1 MLVTFFL
8 KVFILNGL
16 DVSRFRAEYFD
27 SRNSLLLSSS
37 VNLSM
42 LPTDFWF
49 LYCVEII
56 FFFSFVLDFKL
67 KLRS

>member
-1 MLVTFFL
+1 MLVTFFR

-56 FFFSFVLDFKL
+56 FFFLLYWILS
-67 KLRS
+67 

>member
-16 DVSRFRAEYFD
+16 DVSRFGAEYFD

-56 FFFSFVLDFKL
+56 IFFLLYWILS
-67 KLRS
+67 